1 MTARVTIAALLG
13 LCLGLAALSYSLLRE
28 LNRRPTAVPAAVS
41 TILTNRVVRLVTNP
55 PAPDRVVVRK
65 LDWSTIESEDYA
77 EYIANLRRIGC
88 PEETVRDII
97 LADVRK
103 LYARRRA
110 AITPPP
116 RDFEYWRAP
125 EERSTAAED
134 REEAEALAAQLI
146 ALDREE
152 RALVQSLLGVSP
164 EAIARGDL
172 GPAPERL
179 REVAFLPPERGL
191 AVARALD
198 ALDERA
204 REIEFAGGDPAA
216 ALAALDAQRRD
227 TLAGLLTPA
236 ELLEYDLRHSPIAE
250 ELRLA
255 FRGAGATREEFI
267 ALFQLRQQEEAA
279 LAAIPPDA
287 LDAAARREVIEA
299 ETTRALQALL
309 PPQRLADFER
319 ARDPDFQVLYD
330 LALDSRLEPAV
341 ATQVYDMRRTVA
353 EQAARLENDPF
364 LTAEQKRA
372 GLAAMR
378 RETER
383 SIGEVLGAPLLEL
396 YRQRGGDWLEDLTAP
411 GRIAADPL
419 PETEL
424 ATSPGVPGPGQ
435 P

>member
-13 LCLGLAALSYSLLRE
+13 LCLGLAALAYSLLRE
-28 LNRRPTAVPAAVS
+28 LNRRPPAVPAAVS

-65 LDWSTIESEDYA
+65 LDWSAIESGDYA

-134 REEAEALAAQLI
+134 RQEADALAAQLL

-152 RALVQSLLGVSP
+152 RALVQELLGVPP
-164 EAIARGDL
+164 EAIVRGDL
-172 GPAPERL
+172 GPSPERL

-204 REIEFAGGDPAA
+204 RELEFAGEDAAA
-216 ALAALDAQRRD
+216 ALAGLEAERRAV
-227 TLAGLLTPA
+227 LAGLLTPA

-250 ELRLA
+250 ELRLT
-255 FRGAGATREEFI
+255 FRGAGMTREEFT
-267 ALFQLRQQEEAA
+267 ALFQLRQREEAA

-364 LTAEQKRA
+364 LTPEQKRA

-383 SIGEVLGAPLLEL
+383 SIAEVLGAPLLEL
-396 YRQRGGDWLEDLTAP
+396 YRQRGGDWLEALTDPGRVAAAPTPELATAP
-411 GRIAADPL
+411 GL
-419 PETEL
+419 
-424 ATSPGVPGPGQ
+424 PGPGQ